1 MNSSPG
7 DVGAKRVELSLAE
20 TVEESIA
27 GIVMLSLA
35 ETVGLLSSTR
45 TVELFVAETVGTSA
59 PAVNSS
65 PGGSV
70 SSCDVFKYD
79 SDSSEKDCVGIEC
92 PT

>member
-1 MNSSPG
+1 MLLKLLERPPTAVNSSPG
-7 DVGAKRVELSLAE
+7 DVGAESVKLSF
-20 TVEESIA
+20 
-27 GIVMLSLA
+27 A
-35 ETVGLLSSTR
+35 ETVGFSSFTR

>member
-59 PAVNSS
+59 D
-65 PGGSV
+65 
-70 SSCDVFKYD
+70 CCEFK
-79 SDSSEKDCVGIEC
+79 
-92 PT
+92 PW